1 MNVPPKIKI
10 TKEEIINAAIKIIKE
25 HGYEKLNAR
34 SLAKELGCSVQPI
47 FREFSGMEDLK
58 KTVMA
63 EVVEIY
69 SKYFFDSMSKEDS
82 LIGLEMAYIRFAQ
95 EQKNLFRLI
104 YMSDRIGIS
113 GAGEFTGVGINYEV
127 VKAMADMTGLS
138 LEKAASLY
146 TGTFFAA
153 HGIAALLATNHCAF
167 KDEEIVEIIGN
178 VFDGLVM
185 KLRDGEDKQP
195 SGREAEC

>member
-1 MNVPPKIKI
+1 MPPKIKI
-10 TKEEIINAAIKIIKE
+10 TREEIIDAAIKIIRE

-47 FREFSGMEDLK
+47 FREFSNMEDLK
-58 KTVMA
+58 KAVME
-63 EVVEIY
+63 EVGKFY
-69 SKYFFDSMSKEDS
+69 SKYLFDSISKENS

-95 EQKNLFRLI
+95 EEKNLFRMI
-104 YMSDRIGIS
+104 HMSDRIGIS
-113 GAGEFTGVGINYEV
+113 SAGEFTGVGINHEI
-127 VKAMADMTGLS
+127 VKAMADVTGLS

-153 HGIAALLATNHCAF
+153 HGIAAMLATNHCAF
-167 KDEEIVEIIGN
+167 KDEEIMGIIGN

-185 KLRDGEDKQP
+185 KLRDGEN
-195 SGREAEC
+195 E

>member
-1 MNVPPKIKI
+1 MPPKIKI
-10 TKEEIINAAIKIIKE
+10 TREEIIDAAIKIIRE

-47 FREFSGMEDLK
+47 FREFSNMEDLK
-58 KTVMA
+58 KAVME
-63 EVVEIY
+63 EVGKFY
-69 SKYFFDSMSKEDS
+69 SKYLLDSISKDDS

-95 EQKNLFRLI
+95 EEKNLFRMI
-104 YMSDRIGIS
+104 HMSDRIGIS
-113 GAGEFTGVGINYEV
+113 GAGEFTGVGINHEI
-127 VKAMADMTGLS
+127 VKAMADVTGLS

-153 HGIAALLATNHCAF
+153 HGIAAMLATNHCAF
-167 KDEEIVEIIGN
+167 KDEEIMGIIGN

-185 KLRDGEDKQP
+185 KLRDGEN
-195 SGREAEC
+195 E